1 MAHIHLPD
9 GVLPITWVAFYWLI
23 SLALLGIVAFYFRRT
38 GKSIEVKTLS
48 VAGVATALAFVIFQ
62 VEVPVLGGLHLNFTP
77 MLGIL
82 VGPIIGSVSAV
93 IINILSSAVG
103 HGGWGPIGLNFLINM
118 VEIVV
123 AFSIFVFLFRRR
135 RVLPFIAALVAT
147 LIALTVSNA
156 LMVGAITVSGI
167 QGVEGVEELQNL
179 LLLALIN
186 EVAAVVES
194 IVTGFLVAFLAK
206 VKPELLGGSKI
217 EES

>member
-23 SLALLGIVAFYFRRT
+23 SIALLGIVAFYFRRT

-48 VAGVATALAFVIFQ
+48 IAGAATALAFVIFQ
-62 VEVPVLGGLHLNFTP
+62 VEVPILGGIHLNFTP

-82 VGPIIGSVSAV
+82 VGPIIGSVSAI
-93 IINILSSAVG
+93 IINILSAAVG
-103 HGGWGPIGLNFLINM
+103 HGGWGPIGLNFLINL

-135 RVLPFIAALVAT
+135 RVSPFMAALVAT
-147 LIALTVSNA
+147 LIALTVSNV

-179 LLLALIN
+179 FLLALIN

>member
-48 VAGVATALAFVIFQ
+48 VAGAATALAFVIFH
-62 VEVPVLGGLHLNFTP
+62 VEVPILGGIHLNFTP

-82 VGPIIGSVSAV
+82 VGPIIGSVSAI
-93 IINILSSAVG
+93 IINILSAAVG
-103 HGGWGPIGLNFLINM
+103 HGGWGPIGLNFLINL
-118 VEIVV
+118 VEIVF
-123 AFSIFVFLFRRR
+123 AFSAFLFLFRRR
-135 RVLPFIAALVAT
+135 RVSPFIAALVAT

>member
-48 VAGVATALAFVIFQ
+48 VAGAATALAFVIFQ
-62 VEVPVLGGLHLNFTP
+62 VEVPILGGIHLNFTP

-82 VGPIIGSVSAV
+82 VGPIIGSVSAI
-93 IINILSSAVG
+93 IINILSAAVG
-103 HGGWGPIGLNFLINM
+103 HGGWGPIGLNFLINL
-118 VEIVV
+118 VEIVF
-123 AFSIFVFLFRRR
+123 AFSAFLFLFRRR
-135 RVLPFIAALVAT
+135 RVSPFIAALVAT